1 MEPQLYQLAKGSDQ
15 NVSVLLVY
23 IFDVIVT
30 LQIFILLNALL
41 ICTKHILQYVVTLSS
56 LEKIANQSYLIVS

>member
-23 IFDVIVT
+23 IFHIIVT

-41 ICTKHILQYVVTLSS
+41 ICTKHILQYVLTL
-56 LEKIANQSYLIVS
+56 LLH